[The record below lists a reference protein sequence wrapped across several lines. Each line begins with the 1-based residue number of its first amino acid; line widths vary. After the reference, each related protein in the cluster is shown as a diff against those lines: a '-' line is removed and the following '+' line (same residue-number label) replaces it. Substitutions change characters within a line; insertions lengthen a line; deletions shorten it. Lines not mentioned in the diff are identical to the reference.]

1 MKIVYDPN
9 EALALFA
16 THSAVEVGI
25 AMQFV
30 LYAEGSSMTEHQMEV
45 VTERIITEYSQ
56 ICGRETAERVVH
68 NAIHQFAQPE
78 SLNRMSFLTDVFKS
92 VG

>member
-9 EALALFA
+9 EVLALFA

-25 AMQFV
+25 IMQFV
-30 LYAEGSSMTEHQMEV
+30 LYAEGASLTEHQMDAI
-45 VTERIITEYSQ
+45 TERIIAEYSQ
-56 ICGRETAERVVH
+56 ICGRETAERIV
-68 NAIHQFAQPE
+68 NEAIHQFAQPE